1 MSEPA
6 ADAITPRRPAAT
18 DVQIDRALKGP
29 GTDINLHVHP
39 PDSPEIARHLLFRDW
54 LRTHDDDRAQ
64 YERTKRELASRTW
77 KYMQNYADA
86 KTEVIELILAKAA
99 HGTMA

>member
-1 MSEPA
+1 
-6 ADAITPRRPAAT
+6 
-18 DVQIDRALKGP
+18 
-29 GTDINLHVHP
+29 VHP

-99 HGTMA
+99 HGTIA